1 MTVRYQ
7 LTAEDYIALNRY
19 LLQHDPAMR
28 ARIRALQLGGAAA
41 VLALGAAVCRF
52 ALHGAYF
59 PMMGL
64 FALAA
69 VLFALYADN
78 QARSSLSKQVELQ
91 VREGAGFALGE
102 RTLTL
107 APDGLTLS
115 TPQGIER
122 FPAQALSCVT
132 RDKTHFFVLTHDRHA
147 LSVPFSAFQNA
158 DEAQSFYSATYALCT
173 DDRRTGEK
181 P

>member
-91 VREGAGFALGE
+91 VREGAGFALGGAHAHA
-102 RTLTL
+102 R
-107 APDGLTLS
+107 ARRPDAVH
-115 TPQGIER
+115 
-122 FPAQALSCVT
+122 PARHRAIS
-132 RDKTHFFVLTHDRHA
+132 RAGAVLRHA
-147 LSVPFSAFQNA
+147 RQDPFLRAHARPARAFGA
-158 DEAQSFYSATYALCT
+158 VFRLPEC
-173 DDRRTGEK
+173 G
-181 P
+181 